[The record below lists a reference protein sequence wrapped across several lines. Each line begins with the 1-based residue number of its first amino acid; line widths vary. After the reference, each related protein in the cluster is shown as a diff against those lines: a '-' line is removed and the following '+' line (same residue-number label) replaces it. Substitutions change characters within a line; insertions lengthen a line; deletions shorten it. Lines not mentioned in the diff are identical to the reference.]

1 MIKENNM
8 KKILYGIAFVLAMIF
23 ATSCGNSQKK
33 NAVVEEEVVEAVDST
48 AVDAPADSLQIVAE

>member
-1 MIKENNM
+1 M

-48 AVDAPADSLQIVAE
+48 AVDAPADSLQVVAE